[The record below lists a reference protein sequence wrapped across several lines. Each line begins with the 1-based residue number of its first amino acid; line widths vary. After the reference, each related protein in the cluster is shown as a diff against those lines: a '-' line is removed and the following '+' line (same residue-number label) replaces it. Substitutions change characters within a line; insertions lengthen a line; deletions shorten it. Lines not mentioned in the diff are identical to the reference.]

1 MGPYRD
7 GAMERLAGE
16 SGVKVNLWRPLPPNQ
31 SDPCVAE
38 LVTACACGGFISL
51 FINSRVMHAHAPV
64 GGSMRGMGKA
74 AAPPRLIGRVAVA
87 VAVAVAAAWASP
99 TALPAAAGQRP
110 ACPAACAARAIRLG
124 TATAATAAL
133 LRAAFRVVAG
143 LPRRA
148 PRTRNNLP
156 AFDRSTFLACL
167 RPVLGMDGGC
177 ALCYTYTTQCM
188 LRGGTAYGTSSDTAA
203 LHAVV
208 YTI

>member
-1 MGPYRD
+1 MRLSHYTTGLIHAMQSIYPCLQRRD
-7 GAMERLAGE
+7 QIKLKYTSSAAEIIFHEKTLDHAVKISRRNGRWVRTGKEPWRPAGE

-87 VAVAVAAAWASP
+87 VAAAWASP

-110 ACPAACAARAIRLG
+110 ACPAACAVRAIRLG

-133 LRAAFRVVAG
+133 LRAAFRPPEA
-143 LPRRA
+143 RA
-148 PRTRNNLP
+148 ADAEQP
-156 AFDRSTFLACL
+156 ARF
-167 RPVLGMDGGC
+167 
-177 ALCYTYTTQCM
+177 
-188 LRGGTAYGTSSDTAA
+188 
-203 LHAVV
+203 
-208 YTI
+208 